1 MPQLTTT
8 QNQYSPTYHHHH
20 HHLIIIISIMTTPSK
35 QGRPNV
41 LVEMRKFFGSING
54 WVAKSRVG
62 SYFRLSDSDHP
73 ACLENATF
81 CREIRAGLTTFATMA
96 YIISVNASLLSQTG
110 GPCVCN
116 LRVKAECDTIPE
128 FSACKEVVR
137 RDLITATAAISGMAS
152 LVFGLATN
160 LPVAL
165 APGMGLNAYFAFQVV
180 GVNGSGNTKYST
192 ALTAVFLEG
201 IIFIVLALTGMRQWL
216 VKVIPSTL
224 KTATGVGI
232 GLFLTELGL
241 SYSVGIGAIT
251 GGGLA
256 TPLALGG
263 CPAELLSKTTGA
275 TIPWHWT
282 LLSYTSAD
290 QIPQLWLAVFCGGI
304 VTAFLMA
311 YRIKYAFIVGIAL
324 VSVIS
329 WPRGTSVTYFPDN
342 ETGNSRFEFF
352 KQIVTWHPIHRTLNQ
367 IDWTFDNTGSHFVLA
382 IFTFLYV
389 DIIDATATLYSMVR
403 FCGVVD
409 QKDGDFPRST
419 LAYCTDAFFISVGA
433 LFGCSPV
440 TAFIESGAGIAEGGR
455 TGITAIVTGLCF
467 LVSIFFA
474 PIFASLPPWA
484 TGCTLV
490 MVRTSPDRLV
500 FWKTIDLTDL
510 NGHQKVGC
518 MMIRQITQVNW
529 HYVGDALPSFVVMA
543 FIPFSYSVAYGLIAG
558 ILVYTVLNGLVGIL
572 VYVSGGRF
580 EPREYDLKEYWTWKG
595 TGRRPWFVRAIR
607 AKRSDRHVDHVAED
621 SDDRGNGNDSILM
634 TRVKTISNDYSTA
647 SQ

>member
-1 MPQLTTT
+1 
-8 QNQYSPTYHHHH
+8 
-20 HHLIIIISIMTTPSK
+20 MTTPSK

-62 SYFRLSDSDHP
+62 FYFRLSGSDHP

-81 CREIRAGLTTFATMA
+81 CREVRAGLTTFATMA

-116 LRVKAECDTIPE
+116 LPVKAECDTIPE

-275 TIPWHWT
+275 CEVGQMTNPK
-282 LLSYTSAD
+282 
-290 QIPQLWLAVFCGGI
+290 LWLAVFCGGI

-329 WPRGTSVTYFPDN
+329 WPRGTSVTYFPDT
-342 ETGNSRFEFF
+342 EAGNSRFEFF

-455 TGITAIVTGLCF
+455 TGITAIVTSLCF

-490 MVRTSPDRLV
+490 M
-500 FWKTIDLTDL
+500 
-510 NGHQKVGC
+510 VGC

-621 SDDRGNGNDSILM
+621 SDDRGNGNDSVLM

>member
-1 MPQLTTT
+1 
-8 QNQYSPTYHHHH
+8 
-20 HHLIIIISIMTTPSK
+20 MTTPSK

-62 SYFRLSDSDHP
+62 FYFRLSGSDHP

-81 CREIRAGLTTFATMA
+81 CREVRAGLTTFATMA

-116 LRVKAECDTIPE
+116 LPVKAECDTIPE

-311 YRIKYAFIVGIAL
+311 YRMKYAFIVGIAL

-329 WPRGTSVTYFPDN
+329 WPRGTSVTYFPDT
-342 ETGNSRFEFF
+342 EAGNSRFEFF

-490 MVRTSPDRLV
+490 MV
-500 FWKTIDLTDL
+500 
-510 NGHQKVGC
+510 GC

-621 SDDRGNGNDSILM
+621 SDDRGNGNDSVLM